1 MKSINKTM
9 KDMNFN
15 MKIKDTLERDFEA
28 AILDKDFLKF
38 ISKLDVE
45 KSEIIK
51 YTSLLQTSFEEY
63 KDHLNCK
70 GFDTCQNEMKGYAYL
85 PKVIDGRIV
94 FYYEP
99 CKFNEANHY
108 DKSSKNVYFE
118 DIPKDIRN
126 AKMKDIIATDKKR
139 IPVIE
144 YITNFIKNF
153 PNEKGLYL
161 SGSFGS
167 GKTYLISAAFNELA
181 KQNVKSAIVYF
192 PDFLRNL
199 KGSFGQDYDSRVEYI
214 KRVKLLLL
222 DDIGAE
228 NVTTWSRDEVLGSI
242 LQYRMQ
248 EKLPTFFTSNL
259 TIEELERH
267 LSITKDSTDE
277 LKAKRIIERIKY
289 LTTNMEM
296 ISKNMR
302 K

>member
-15 MKIKDTLERDFEA
+15 LKIKDQLERDFEK
-28 AILDKDFLKF
+28 AILDKEFLNF
-38 ISKLDVE
+38 ISKLDIE
-45 KSEIIK
+45 KKEIIK
-51 YTSLLQTSFEEY
+51 YTSQLQTSFEEY
-63 KDHLNCK
+63 KDHLTCK
-70 GFDTCQNEMKGYAYL
+70 SFDTCQNEMKGYAYL
-85 PKVIDGRIV
+85 PKVVDKKIT

-99 CKFNEANHY
+99 CKFNVVNHY
-108 DKSSKNVYFE
+108 DKTSKNVYYE
-118 DIPKDIRN
+118 DIPKDIIN
-126 AKMKDIIATDKKR
+126 AKMKDIITTDKKR
-139 IPVIE
+139 LPVIE
-144 YITNFIKNF
+144 YITSFIKNY
-153 PNEKGLYL
+153 PNDKGLYL

-167 GKTYLISAAFNELA
+167 GKTYIISAAFNELA
-181 KQNVKSAIVYF
+181 KQNIKSAIIYF

-214 KRVKLLLL
+214 KRVKLLLI

-259 TIEELERH
+259 SIEELERH